1 VNADWE
7 RGFFGNTEDADF
19 LFGTRMT
26 RMTRIFL
33 LPSAA
38 FFRAFEILG
47 FFIAKLPKA
56 ILKSASSA
64 FQKNPR
70 HPRHPRSK

>member
-1 VNADWE
+1 
-7 RGFFGNTEDADF
+7 
-19 LFGTRMT
+19 MT

-38 FFRAFEILG
+38 FLGEFEILG
-47 FFIAKLPKA
+47 FLTAKLPKA
-56 ILKSASSA
+56 IFKSASSASSA

-70 HPRHPRSK
+70 SKKIRVIRVPHP